1 MKNADLDFDYQSM
14 SIQQNLIG
22 LKVEDVLDKDIQ
34 DLYIQNS
41 EHS

>member
-34 DLYIQNS
+34 DF
-41 EHS
+41 